1 MRLIRQ
7 LKDLICPTPLGASAC
22 VVQWFEVEERLRRIE
37 EDGANHTK
45 KLNAITD
52 ALVGHMERE
61 ETGMQAHIDLAASLN
76 KRMAALIKIL
86 DDSGVD
92 LG

>member
-1 MRLIRQ
+1 MSKLWGVFCPKPKAAPICEIQWGDIEDRL
-7 LKDLICPTPLGASAC
+7 K
-22 VVQWFEVEERLRRIE
+22 RIE
-37 EDGANHTK
+37 EAGSNSTK

-61 ETGMQAHIDLAASLN
+61 EAGMQAHIDLAASLD
-76 KRMAALIKIL
+76 KRMAALIKLL